1 MSSSGNSRIKLK
13 SGSTDCINAISN
25 QINPAA
31 SISMS
36 ACMDSLATSGTRKKK
51 TQNCGR
57 FKLDLKDIKSISKFL
72 EVINN
77 LKL

>member
-1 MSSSGNSRIKLK
+1 
-13 SGSTDCINAISN
+13 
-25 QINPAA
+25 
-31 SISMS
+31 MS